1 MAGRATTRTVPGAGR
16 RPRDPEATREAIL
29 DAAHRLLARSGP
41 EGVSLSE
48 VARLARVNRGTA
60 YQHFDTREGLIEATV
75 AWASDKLFRAAF
87 GDPATIGERRVE
99 DVDVA
104 AMTDRLTAFAM
115 ANPDLGRVWLL
126 QILASPDPSSDPF
139 WGEYVGSL
147 ARFAATDL
155 AQPDVDAEVLAVL
168 TLAGTF
174 LWPVWADAHATD
186 AAERS
191 GLARRLARETLRL
204 SLFGSMRAEAFPDI
218 ALRLGQGQEVP
229 VPA

>member
-1 MAGRATTRTVPGAGR
+1 MASRAISRSIR

-29 DAAHRLLARSGP
+29 DAAHRLLARSGQ
-41 EGVSLSE
+41 GAVSLSE
-48 VARLARVNRGTA
+48 VARLAGVNRGTA

-126 QILASPDPSSDPF
+126 QILATPEPSRDLF
-139 WGEYVGSL
+139 WNEYVGSL
-147 ARFAATDL
+147 QRFAATDL
-155 AQPDVDAEVLAVL
+155 AQPNVDAEVLAVL

-174 LWPVWADAHATD
+174 LWPVWAEAHAQDT
-186 AAERS
+186 AQRTT
-191 GLARRLARETLRL
+191 LAWRLARETLRL
-204 SLFGSMRAEAFPDI
+204 SLFGSMRPEAFPEI
-218 ALRLGQGQEVP
+218 AARLQGRAEE
-229 VPA
+229 PAPD

>member
-1 MAGRATTRTVPGAGR
+1 MASTSR

-29 DAAHRLLARSGP
+29 DAAHRLLARSGS

-48 VARLARVNRGTA
+48 VARLAGVNRGTA

-87 GDPATIGERRVE
+87 GDPQTIGERRVE
-99 DVDVA
+99 EVDVA

-115 ANPDLGRVWLL
+115 AHPDLGRVWLL
-126 QILASPDPSSDPF
+126 QILASPDPSRDPF

-147 ARFAATDL
+147 QRFAATDL

-174 LWPVWADAHATD
+174 LWPVWATSHAAD
-186 AAERS
+186 GAERMAL
-191 GLARRLARETLRL
+191 GRRLARETLRL
-204 SLFGSMRAEAFPDI
+204 ALFGSMRAEAFPAI
-218 ALRLGQGQEVP
+218 ASQLRKGLKVP